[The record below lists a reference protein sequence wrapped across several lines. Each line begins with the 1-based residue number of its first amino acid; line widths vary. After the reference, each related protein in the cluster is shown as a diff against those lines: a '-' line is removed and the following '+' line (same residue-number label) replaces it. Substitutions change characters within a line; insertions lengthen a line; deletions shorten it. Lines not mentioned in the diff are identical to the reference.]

1 MLFDG
6 GDNNPGC
13 ALYSKAKTDLA
24 WVPHRI
30 VDRCPNV
37 WVLRWITYPSNMVTN
52 GIAVTLNGHHLRVA
66 SGVNLAMRAQPIQTF

>member
-1 MLFDG
+1 
-6 GDNNPGC
+6 
-13 ALYSKAKTDLA
+13 
-24 WVPHRI
+24 